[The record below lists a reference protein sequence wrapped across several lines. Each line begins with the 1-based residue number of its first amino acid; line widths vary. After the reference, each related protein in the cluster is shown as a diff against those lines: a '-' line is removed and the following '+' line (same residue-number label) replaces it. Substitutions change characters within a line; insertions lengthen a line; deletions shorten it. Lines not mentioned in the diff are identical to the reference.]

1 MARSTG
7 VGAHRQAAGA
17 RDRNTRLIEQD
28 QLGDQGASVGA
39 YQILAGSD
47 SIG

>member
-1 MARSTG
+1 M
-7 VGAHRQAAGA
+7 
-17 RDRNTRLIEQD
+17 RLIEQD

-39 YQILAGSD
+39 YQILVGSD